1 MKNDEIKKDENL
13 EMEEKNVIEETK
25 VAVINDDDEIVN
37 ESELNISE
45 DTKLVENFNNE
56 QINNSITRKKIQTT
70 VTDMK
75 VLFNTEDHIDYKLN
89 DMEGKEINVVDV
101 IMKTYEKDVP
111 EFENEFTG
119 EIETVER
126 KITTILIDDTNTTY
140 VTGSKLFAMR
150 IMQLMQIYK
159 NKIHDGIKIRITKTE
174 HKKGNKKLG
183 FEIL

>member
-1 MKNDEIKKDENL
+1 MKNDEIKKEENIE
-13 EMEEKNVIEETK
+13 EMEEKSENLTK
-25 VAVINDDDEIVN
+25 INDDDEIVN
-37 ESELNISE
+37 ESELTISDETNI
-45 DTKLVENFNNE
+45 VEGFKNE
-56 QINNSITRKKIQTT
+56 STNSITRKKIQTT

-75 VLFNTEDHIDYKLN
+75 VLFNTEDHIDFKLN

-111 EFENEFTG
+111 EFVNEFTG
-119 EIETVER
+119 EIETIER

-150 IMQLMQIYK
+150 IMQLMQVYG
-159 NKIHDGIKIRITKTE
+159 NKIHNGIKIRITKTE